1 MWNFP
6 VTHYVTKKNM
16 VSSWWRS
23 FILGM
28 GLSRITQDLPGLVS
42 WLLQFAIEQNAIEIV
57 DEYP

>member
-1 MWNFP
+1 
-6 VTHYVTKKNM
+6 
-16 VSSWWRS
+16 
-23 FILGM
+23 M